1 MVLLSV
7 LIFHS
12 SRIFPALPGDIFVSF
27 LCHPSRCGLKLSVVH
42 SGEPLDW
49 AVAIAH
55 GEERPERMH
64 SVEIMRRLISPKI
77 LSAQELPCQD

>member
-7 LIFHS
+7 LIFQ
-12 SRIFPALPGDIFVSF
+12 SRRISPALAGEIFVSF

-42 SGEPLDW
+42 SGEPLDC

-55 GEERPERMH
+55 GEKSPERKH
-64 SVEIMRRLISPKI
+64 SV
-77 LSAQELPCQD
+77 